1 MAINNQVRNIRSQ
14 CQVVVYR
21 WRTGILTS
29 GGIDTGRLS
38 EAKRTDVSSRIMTA
52 NFSKNIGSAAGQF
65 SFTLANN
72 TGTTIPDWRQLIR
85 VGHWCVIYM
94 SQDGDLDI
102 SEGLPVTSPK
112 TKPPN
117 NKIRCIGY
125 IERVA
130 ARTMVNERGAF
141 DTMIEVSGRDFGI
154 VYENTTMWMNLFQF
168 DSIALEAAA
177 GRLNI
182 IGNTPLEEQMQIMHD
197 LFYAPQKL
205 LPTLTDDSSSVTSI
219 ARQWLIPRILA
230 TDLGIKPARGLASF
244 WGNLDNVTNFEKS
257 AMSVPVDN
265 PVSAISGNV
274 WGKLKGMS
282 VPAFHELFCETTLEG
297 QPKLN
302 FRPIPWQIDGSR
314 YPSVRRFIREF
325 GKNRRV
331 LVNAVDVMALDIGLD
346 NQNRKNHFLATIKTT
361 LFNAEDNITNVQ
373 GSGFPR
379 EIVDSVRRHGFQP
392 MHVDINSLT
401 LNAALGDGKTNK
413 SLLKDFNEV
422 IYDYWVN
429 AIFYDSGNVEM
440 IGSNEV
446 KVGDCMQFA
455 ADVPYTGDRLFYIE
469 GYTDTFVVGENGTGD
484 WMQSV
489 QLTRGIDLVDLRGGG
504 GKPGVR
510 DVFFDQEGEYTGDFG

>member
-14 CQVVVYR
+14 CQVIIYR
-21 WRTGILTS
+21 WRTGILTQ
-29 GGIDTGRLS
+29 GGVSTDRLS
-38 EAKRTDVSSRIMTA
+38 QAKRTDVSSRVMTA
-52 NFSKNIGSAAGQF
+52 NFSKNIGSPAGQF

-102 SEGLPVTSPK
+102 NSVVTGPK

-141 DTMIEVSGRDFGI
+141 DTVIEVSGRDFGI

-168 DSIALEAAA
+168 DNIALEAAA

-205 LPTLTDDSSSVTSI
+205 LPSLKDDSSSVTSI
-219 ARQWLIPRILA
+219 ARQWLIPNILA
-230 TDLGIKPARGLASF
+230 NDLNIKPPSGLASF
-244 WGNLDNVTNFEKS
+244 WGNLPNVTNFEKS

-282 VPAFHELFCETTLEG
+282 VPAFHELFCETTNDG
-297 QPKLN
+297 MPKLN
-302 FRPIPWQIDGSR
+302 FRPIPWQLNGAR
-314 YPSVRRFIREF
+314 YPTVRKFIRKF
-325 GKNRRV
+325 GDVERV
-331 LVNAVDVMALDIGLD
+331 LVNAVDIMAMDTGLD
-346 NQNRKNHFLATIKTT
+346 NQNRKNHFLTTIKTT
-361 LFNAEDNITNVQ
+361 LFNAEDNITNVA
-373 GSGFPR
+373 GSGYPL

-413 SLLKDFNEV
+413 NLLKEFNGV
-422 IYDYWVN
+422 ILDYWLN
-429 AIFYDSGNVEM
+429 AIFFDSGNVEM
-440 IGSNEV
+440 IGNNDI
-446 KVGDCMQFA
+446 KLGKCMQFGS
-455 ADVPYTGDRLFYIE
+455 DVPYSGDRLFYIE
-469 GYTDTFVVGENGTGD
+469 SYTDTFVVGENGTSD
-484 WMQSV
+484 WMQSI
-489 QLTRGIDLVDLRGGG
+489 QLTRGIDLVDLVD

-510 DVFFDQEGEYTGDFG
+510 DVFFDQEGQYTESGK

>member
-14 CQVVVYR
+14 CQIVIYR

-29 GGIDTGRLS
+29 GGIDTNRLS
-38 EAKRTDVSSRIMTA
+38 QAKRTDVSSRVMSA
-52 NFSKNIGSAAGQF
+52 NFSKNIGSPAGQF
-65 SFTLANN
+65 AFSLANN

-94 SQDGDLDI
+94 SQDGDLD
-102 SEGLPVTSPK
+102 LNPVVNSPT

-141 DTMIEVSGRDFGI
+141 DTVIEVSGRDFGI

-182 IGNTPLEEQMQIMHD
+182 IGNTPLDEQMQVMHD

-205 LPTLTDDSSSVTSI
+205 LPNLKDDSSSVTSI
-219 ARQWLIPRILA
+219 ARQWLLPNILA
-230 TDLGIKPARGLASF
+230 RDLDLGVRGGVASF
-244 WGNLDNVTNFEKS
+244 WGNCDNITNFEKS

-297 QPKLN
+297 RPQLN
-302 FRPIPWQIDGSR
+302 FRPIPWRIDGSR
-314 YPSVRRFIREF
+314 YPSVRPFIRKF
-325 GKNRRV
+325 GDNRRV
-331 LVNAVDVMALDIGLD
+331 LVNAVDVLSLDIGLD
-346 NQNRKNHFLATIKTT
+346 NQNRKNHFLTTIKTT

-413 SLLKDFNEV
+413 NLLKDFNEV

-440 IGSNEV
+440 IGTNDV
-446 KVGDCMQFA
+446 KIGDCMQFGS
-455 ADVPYTGDRLFYIE
+455 DVPYTGDRLFYIE
-469 GYTDTFVVGENGTGD
+469 GYTDTFVVSENGTGD

-489 QLTRGIDLVDLRGGG
+489 QLTRGIDLVDLRGEGG
-504 GKPGVR
+504 RPGVR
-510 DVFFDQEGEYTGDFG
+510 DVFYDQEGQYTESGKL